1 LKGLNASLVARM
13 KPYLFIS
20 LTGMFAFAPVS
31 FMLRALKND
40 IIAIEYPIKY
50 FISESIH
57 NGEIPLWFN
66 TWAMGFPLQ
75 SNLTWGIFSTPQL
88 VFSSLFRYNITVLH
102 LEFMFYVLLA
112 GWSMYYLLRKHFKV
126 EERMA
131 LVLSCCYML
140 SGFVTASSQWLLY
153 ITAASFAPWLLHAL
167 LSFIKAPSLR
177 YALMFAV
184 IYYLMFTSVYPAFSI
199 ITSYCIL
206 VFVLYRII
214 SSVKNRVYFRKLL
227 LYSGTAL
234 LLTMIFCIP
243 CLYFTLEVLS
253 QIERGSAIAEKTSFF
268 NTNYLH
274 PAGLPSL
281 LLPLSAVKISIP
293 GTEGTMMNSYMGW
306 FMVLTMPIALVYS
319 IRHRNTAALLLAGVA
334 VFFLLVSSGNLLPFR
349 SWLNV
354 LPGFSYFRNPG
365 LFRFYFILFII
376 LAVAVYLQN
385 KKTEEVFQMQSP
397 GTGRLLKWT
406 TIVLFV
412 VLLNAILIH
421 ARQAGDLF
429 SRSLPDMIKSIS
441 FSQTVFINSVLQ
453 LILLTALYFF
463 IRKEKYRLARNV
475 FLLDLIAN
483 TLLCTPFFTV
493 SSYTPEEVHKIFSPV
508 NGFPVQVRAPS
519 DVPAVFTDGKN
530 NTWYN
535 VNVFKKEISSAAS
548 YFGPLYFEKY
558 SERQQDS
565 SLHFLV
571 KEKPL
576 LFFAHVLPDENNFIE
591 IIRLTPAT
599 ITAFVKT
606 DGGQQIILQQ
616 NYFPGWQAYY
626 TGRRIP
632 VSENDYSL
640 ISVSLP
646 KGEGVLEFRFEKRKA
661 VLAAALNHLV
671 VIVVLISAL
680 IGLIRK
686 KFYNTAG

>member
-1 LKGLNASLVARM
+1 MKGLNASLFARM

-20 LTGMFAFAPVS
+20 LTGMLAFAPVS

-88 VFSSLFRYNITVLH
+88 VISSLFRYNITVLH

-112 GWSMYYLLRKHFKV
+112 GWGMYYLLRKHFKV

-131 LVLSCCYML
+131 LVLSCSYML
-140 SGFVTASSQWLLY
+140 SGFVSGSSQWLLY
-153 ITAASFAPWLLHAL
+153 ITAASFAPLLLQAL
-167 LSFIKAPSLR
+167 LRLIKTPSLR
-177 YALMFAV
+177 YALLFAV
-184 IYYLMFTSVYPAFSI
+184 LYYLMFTSVYPAFSI

-206 VFVLYRII
+206 IFVLYKII
-214 SSVKNRVYFRKLL
+214 SSVKKRVYFRKLL
-227 LYSGTAL
+227 LYSGLAL
-234 LLTMIFCIP
+234 LLTTILCFP
-243 CLYFTLEVLS
+243 CLHFTLEVLDHM
-253 QIERGSAIAEKTSFF
+253 ERGSAIADKTSFF

-281 LLPLSAVKISIP
+281 LLPLSAAKISIP
-293 GTEGTMMNSYMGW
+293 GTEGTMMNSYMGL
-306 FMVLTMPIALVYS
+306 FMVLTIPIALVYS
-319 IRHRNTAALLLAGVA
+319 IRHRNTAVFLLAGVA
-334 VFFLLVSSGNLLPFR
+334 VFFLFVSFGNLLPFR
-349 SWLNV
+349 SWLNG

-365 LFRFYFILFII
+365 LFRFYFILFLM

-385 KKTEEVFQMQSP
+385 KKPEEVFQFRSP

-406 TIVLFV
+406 MIVLFV
-412 VLLNAILIH
+412 VLLNAILVH
-421 ARQAGDLF
+421 ARQAGNLF
-429 SRSLPDMIKSIS
+429 SQSLPDMMKSIS

-453 LILLTALYFF
+453 LMLLAALYVF
-463 IRKEKYRLARNV
+463 IRKGKYLLVRNV

-493 SSYTPEEVHKIFSPV
+493 SSYTPQEVNKIFSPV
-508 NGFPVQVRAPS
+508 KGFPVQALAPS
-519 DVPAVFTDGKN
+519 DVPAAITDRKT

-535 VNVFKKEISSAAS
+535 VNVFIKEISAAAS
-548 YFGPLYFEKY
+548 YHGPLYFEKY

-565 SLHFLV
+565 TLHFLL
-571 KEKPL
+571 KGKPL
-576 LFFAHVLPDENNFIE
+576 LFFAHTLPDEHNFIK
-591 IIRLTPAT
+591 IIRQTPAK
-599 ITAFVKT
+599 IKAEVKT
-606 DGGQQIILQQ
+606 DGEQEIILQQ

-626 TGRRIP
+626 NSRQIP
-632 VSENDYSL
+632 VSENNHSL

-646 KGEGVLEFRFEKRKA
+646 KGEGVLEFRFEKRMA
-661 VLAAALNHLV
+661 ELAAALIHLAV
-671 VIVVLISAL
+671 LVVLISTI

-686 KFYNTAG
+686 KILTSAR